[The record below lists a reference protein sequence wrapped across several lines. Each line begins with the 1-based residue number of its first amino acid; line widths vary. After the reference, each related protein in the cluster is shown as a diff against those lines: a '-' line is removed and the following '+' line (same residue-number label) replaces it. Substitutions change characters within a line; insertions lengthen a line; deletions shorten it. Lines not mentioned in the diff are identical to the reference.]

1 MENND
6 IIALSFGVRSKPS
19 IRPNASKSS
28 GRSRLPLKRVHSLE
42 IPGLEN
48 DKDFFLIDPSEGLSE
63 DQNDWLPEFVLKGDG
78 ELDELIAASLRPSTS
93 KPLSIAT
100 LDNIST
106 ASRSRGHKR
115 RISRKEQ
122 IQDLRNTVE
131 KLSQRLR
138 GLRMPSLSSIS
149 PTAQQEPS
157 ILTSSQSLWENMAIH
172 QLQLRREAEEENVK
186 LKKML
191 ASQRRSAR
199 NIRRLLQRRV
209 DEELLAELRNVKQP
223 SLDNNEEVF
232 RNLLHEIEEI
242 YASMDDLYNE
252 ADMKLVRRIIP
263 DAPTGFAFV
272 ELNDK
277 NIVPFEIKR
286 VGRAVWK
293 FLQGPRVLGGRRVYL
308 EESQQSHDT
317 SMSCIGFTCPEKA
330 VATYVLEQRVSRRYV
345 EDNRIVFVNR
355 TITTPTIDDP
365 WFSSLRFS
373 ETLSIVVTIGS
384 PLTSGQET
392 TIIESHLSVCR
403 YVGTEP
409 AVERHWPKYVDEA
422 ASRWERK
429 TEFNR
434 QEIENLLFETI

>member
-1 MENND
+1 
-6 IIALSFGVRSKPS
+6 
-19 IRPNASKSS
+19 
-28 GRSRLPLKRVHSLE
+28 
-42 IPGLEN
+42 
-48 DKDFFLIDPSEGLSE
+48 
-63 DQNDWLPEFVLKGDG
+63 
-78 ELDELIAASLRPSTS
+78 
-93 KPLSIAT
+93 
-100 LDNIST
+100 
-106 ASRSRGHKR
+106 
-115 RISRKEQ
+115 
-122 IQDLRNTVE
+122 
-131 KLSQRLR
+131 
-138 GLRMPSLSSIS
+138 MPSLSSIS
-149 PTAQQEPS
+149 PTAQQEAS
-157 ILTSSQSLWENMAIH
+157 ILTSSQSLWENMTIH
-172 QLQLRREAEEENVK
+172 QQQLRREAEEENVK

-209 DEELLAELRNVKQP
+209 DDELLAELRNVKQP
-223 SLDNNEEVF
+223 NLSNNEEVF
-232 RNLLHEIEEI
+232 RNLLREIEEI
-242 YASMDDLYNE
+242 YASMDRLYNE
-252 ADMKLVRRIIP
+252 ADMKLVPCPGRQWRIIP

-277 NIVPFEIKR
+277 NIVPFDVKR

-345 EDNRIVFVNR
+345 EEDRIVFVNR

-384 PLTSGQET
+384 PLISGQEA

-403 YVGTEP
+403 HVGTEP
-409 AVERHWPKYVDEA
+409 VVERHWPKYVDEA

-434 QEIENLLFETI
+434 QEIENFVFETI